1 MSSMRAVQIS
11 EPGADFEL
19 VDKEIPKPKENEV
32 RVKVQACGVCH
43 GEAVVKEGT
52 FPDIKYPRV
61 PGHEVV
67 GTIDK
72 LGSNVAFWEIGER
85 VGVGWYGGP
94 CLECEA
100 CRMGDPS
107 TCTSFLTTGVSFDGG
122 FAEYMVVPIQ
132 ALSLIPHELN
142 SLEAAPLLC
151 AGRTSFS
158 ALRYSGA
165 KAGDLVAI
173 LGLGGLG
180 HLGVQF
186 ARKLGFKTVALS
198 RGTGKQELAYT
209 LGAHVY
215 IDTESSNPAME
226 LQKLGGAR
234 VILATA
240 PNGKAIS
247 DIVNGLGFEGE
258 LIVVAYPGD
267 PIQAFAWQL
276 LGERRSIKGWTVRPA
291 KHMSEDVL
299 NFSVISG
306 VLPMIEVFPLEEA
319 ALAYEKMMTA
329 KVHFRAVLKVGD

>member
-1 MSSMRAVQIS
+1 MRAVQVS
-11 EPGADFEL
+11 GPGADFEL
-19 VDKEIPKPKENEV
+19 VEKEVPEPRENEV
-32 RVKVQACGVCH
+32 RIKVQACGVCH

-52 FPDIKYPRV
+52 FPDIDYPRV

-72 LGSNVAFWEIGER
+72 LGPNVSFWKIGQR

-94 CLECEA
+94 CLACEA
-100 CRMGDPS
+100 CRMGDPGR
-107 TCTSFLTTGVSFDGG
+107 CESFLVTGISFDGG
-122 FAEYMVVPIQ
+122 YAEYMVAPIQ
-132 ALSLIPHELN
+132 ALSLMPDQLN
-142 SLEAAPLLC
+142 ALEAAPLLC
-151 AGRTSFS
+151 AGRTSFT
-158 ALRYSGA
+158 ALRMSGA

-173 LGLGGLG
+173 QGIGGLG

-198 RGTGKQELAYT
+198 RGTDKQELAYT

-215 IDTESSNPAME
+215 IDTESSDPAEE

-240 PNGKAIS
+240 PNGQAIS
-247 DIVNGLGFEGE
+247 DVVNGLGFEGE
-258 LIVVAYPGD
+258 LIVVAYPVE
-267 PIQAFAWQL
+267 PLRAFAWQL

-291 KHMSEDVL
+291 KHASEDVL

-306 VLPMIEVFPLEEA
+306 VLPMIEVFPLEQA

-329 KVHFRAVLKVGD
+329 KVYFRAVLLPD

>member
-1 MSSMRAVQIS
+1 MSR
-11 EPGADFEL
+11 PGADFEL
-19 VDKEIPKPKENEV
+19 VEKAVPEPKENEV
-32 RVKVQACGVCH
+32 RLKVQACGVCH

-52 FPDIKYPRV
+52 FPDIDYPRV

-72 LGSNVAFWEIGER
+72 LGPKVSFWEIGQR
-85 VGVGWYGGP
+85 VGIGWYGGP
-94 CLECEA
+94 CLACEA

-107 TCTSFLTTGVSFDGG
+107 RCESFLVTGISFDGG
-122 FAEYMVVPIQ
+122 YAEYMVAPIQ
-132 ALSLIPHELN
+132 ALSLMPDELN
-142 SLEAAPLLC
+142 ALEAAPLLC
-151 AGRTSFS
+151 AGRTSFT
-158 ALRYSGA
+158 ALRMSGA

-173 LGLGGLG
+173 QGIGGLG

-198 RGTGKQELAYT
+198 RGTDKQELAYT

-215 IDTESSNPAME
+215 IDTESSDPAEE

-240 PNGKAIS
+240 PDGQAIS
-247 DIVNGLGFEGE
+247 DVVNGLGFEGE
-258 LIVVAYPGD
+258 LIVVAYPVE
-267 PIQAFAWQL
+267 PIRAFAWQL

-291 KHMSEDVL
+291 KRASEDVL

-306 VLPMIEVFPLEEA
+306 VLPMIEVFPLEQA

-329 KVHFRAVLKVGD
+329 KVYFRAVLLPD